1 MMTLTAAIEKAMR
14 ARRDKASEE
23 VIRKAY
29 AEVELIMDI
38 MVAGGRSRETVDEL
52 AYNICKA
59 ITKKL
64 DAEKEWNEL
73 ISGIFQIP

>member
-23 VIRKAY
+23 VIKKAY

-38 MVAGGRSRETVDEL
+38 MVVGGRSREAVDEL
-52 AYNICKA
+52 AYNISKA

-64 DAEKEWNEL
+64 DAEKGFN
-73 ISGIFQIP
+73 G

>member
-1 MMTLTAAIEKAMR
+1 MMTLTAAIEKAVR

-23 VIRKAY
+23 VIKKVY

-38 MVAGGRSRETVDEL
+38 MVAEGRSKETIDEL
-52 AYNICKA
+52 VYNICKT

-64 DAEKEWNEL
+64 NAEKEFN
-73 ISGIFQIP
+73 GIR